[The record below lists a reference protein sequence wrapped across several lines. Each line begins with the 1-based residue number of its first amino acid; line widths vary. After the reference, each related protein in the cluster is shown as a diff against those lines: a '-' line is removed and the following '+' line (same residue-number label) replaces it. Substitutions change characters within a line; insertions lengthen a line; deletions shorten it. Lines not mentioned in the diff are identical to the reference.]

1 MRTLNKDQIVLAG
14 LLSSKSDEG
23 IYGGAMQMSTKWI
36 RVAAKKE
43 NVDLRNPNEY
53 DRFVY
58 LVALVP
64 QMAAGLPEHAAQVV
78 QATIED
84 KNFNHTGKHDTHG
97 VSQTFL
103 ERDIAAVEEA
113 RKKPS
118 KKETTPQQTTPEK
131 DQGSNKRSKKVK

>member
-1 MRTLNKDQIVLAG
+1 
-14 LLSSKSDEG
+14 
-23 IYGGAMQMSTKWI
+23 
-36 RVAAKKE
+36 VAAEKE
-43 NVDLRNPNEY
+43 NVDLRNRNKY

-58 LVALVP
+58 LVALLP

-103 ERDIAAVEEA
+103 ERDIAAVENL
-113 RKKPS
+113 RKKREDP
-118 KKETTPQQTTPEK
+118 ETAKQTNKTPETDK
-131 DQGSNKRSKKVK
+131 VSKQRSKKAN

>member
-1 MRTLNKDQIVLAG
+1 
-14 LLSSKSDEG
+14 
-23 IYGGAMQMSTKWI
+23 
-36 RVAAKKE
+36 
-43 NVDLRNPNEY
+43 
-53 DRFVY
+53 VY